1 MKTVIQE
8 NEAYKLFA
16 EIRPCINPDN
26 LVELRFMSKY
36 EGAKNPEEL
45 QTKFSLVLTPEER
58 QRLKDFL

>member
-16 EIRPCINPDN
+16 EIRPCINPDH

-36 EGAKNPEEL
+36 EGAKNPDEL
-45 QTKFSLVLTPEER
+45 QTKFTLVLTPEER
-58 QRLKDFL
+58 KRLKDFL

>member
-8 NEAYKLFA
+8 NEAYKMFA

-36 EGAKNPEEL
+36 EGAKNPDEL
-45 QTKFSLVLTPEER
+45 QTKFTLVLTPEER

>member
-1 MKTVIQE
+1 MKTVVQE

-36 EGAKNPEEL
+36 EGAKNPNEL
-45 QTKFSLVLTPEER
+45 QTKFTLVLTPEER
-58 QRLKDFL
+58 KRLKDFL

>member
-8 NEAYKLFA
+8 NEAYKMFA

-36 EGAKNPEEL
+36 EGAKNPDEL
-45 QTKFSLVLTPEER
+45 QTRFTLVLTPEER

>member
-8 NEAYKLFA
+8 NEAYKMFA

-36 EGAKNPEEL
+36 EGAKNPDEL
-45 QTKFSLVLTPEER
+45 QVKLSLILTPEER

>member
-45 QTKFSLVLTPEER
+45 QTKFTLVLTPEER

>member
-8 NEAYKLFA
+8 NEAYKMFA

-36 EGAKNPEEL
+36 EGAKNPDEL
-45 QTKFSLVLTPEER
+45 QTRFTIVLTPEER

>member
-8 NEAYKLFA
+8 NEAYKVFA

-26 LVELRFMSKY
+26 LVELRFLSKY
-36 EGAKNPEEL
+36 EGARNADEL
-45 QTKFSLVLTPEER
+45 QVKFSLVLTPEER